1 MGYLRCRDKIV
12 VLEKGKLRMRTLN
25 LVGTLKPVAS
35 WPRLGW
41 WQIIRV

>member
-1 MGYLRCRDKIV
+1 MK
-12 VLEKGKLRMRTLN
+12 KGRLKTQK

-41 WQIIRV
+41 WQIIRVQKGQDLVISFG